1 MIRIASWNVN
11 SLRVRL
17 EQVVEYLLSNKIDIL
32 CLQET
37 KVIDDD
43 FPLEVLEKAG
53 YKCSFIG
60 QKTYNGV
67 AIISKNPPDEVLL
80 SFSKKFEEEKR
91 FILARYNNL
100 TIVNLYVVNGQD
112 PTSQKFQYKINWL
125 NQVNKFIKKDLA
137 NAENY
142 LIVGDFNIA
151 PKDED
156 VYDPESWSGKIL
168 CTDKEREL
176 LSNLMQLGFKDCFR
190 IFDQKPNLYSWW
202 DYRTGAYRRNRGLR
216 IDLMLAND
224 KLAKACLTSEIDE
237 KPRKNE
243 RPSDHAPVMS
253 SFKI

>member
-43 FPLEVLEKAG
+43 FPKEVLEKAG

-142 LIVGDFNIA
+142 
-151 PKDED
+151 
-156 VYDPESWSGKIL
+156 
-168 CTDKEREL
+168 
-176 LSNLMQLGFKDCFR
+176 
-190 IFDQKPNLYSWW
+190 
-202 DYRTGAYRRNRGLR
+202 
-216 IDLMLAND
+216 
-224 KLAKACLTSEIDE
+224 
-237 KPRKNE
+237 
-243 RPSDHAPVMS
+243 
-253 SFKI
+253 

>member
-43 FPLEVLEKAG
+43 FPKEVLEKAG

-80 SFSKKFEEEKR
+80 SFSKKFEQEKR

-125 NQVNKFIKKDLA
+125 NQVNKFIKKDIA

-176 LSNLMQLGFKDCFR
+176 LSNLMQLGFKVVSESLIKNQTSTPGGIIELVR
-190 IFDQKPNLYSWW
+190 IE
-202 DYRTGAYRRNRGLR
+202 
-216 IDLMLAND
+216 
-224 KLAKACLTSEIDE
+224 EIV
-237 KPRKNE
+237 
-243 RPSDHAPVMS
+243 A
-253 SFKI
+253 

>member
-17 EQVVEYLLSNKIDIL
+17 EQVVEYLLSNQIDIL

-43 FPLEVLEKAG
+43 FPIEVLEKAG

-67 AIISKNPPDEVLL
+67 AIISKNSPDEVLL

-137 NAENY
+137 NTENY

-151 PKDED
+151 PKAED

-224 KLAKACLTSEIDE
+224 KLAKTCLTSEIDE

-243 RPSDHAPVMS
+243 RPSDHAPIMS